1 MTSELRPAV
10 EVWRDAMGVHHMAMK
25 RWALTRECP
34 NQAAAAVIEADREA
48 VRAEMRKALIAT
60 GEAAAAHLKEA
71 AKFKALAETLAGALE
86 EWDELIKHPYFG
98 SREAMSD
105 MNYAAQRGLKA
116 LRQYKEARGA
126 G

>member
-1 MTSELRPAV
+1 MTDWQEAYYDLVNKVECECVQQGDLVPIWEQFKRMSLTIQKLQGHQGAMEAEL
-10 EVWRDAMGVHHMAMK
+10 
-25 RWALTRECP
+25 
-34 NQAAAAVIEADREA
+34 
-48 VRAEMRKALIAT
+48 
-60 GEAAAAHLKEA
+60 

-98 SREAMSD
+98 SREAMSG

-116 LRQYKEARGA
+116 LRQWEEASDA